1 MQLMHSVA
9 ACSDS
14 HSLMNS
20 ESLALVLS
28 PNLMPVG
35 SSRKETMC
43 SDVKTT
49 SGEWTLYI
57 LYMYMSVNSMCPCI
71 TQLDIIHCTCSHVP
85 LLFSFK
91 ENCQ

>member
-57 LYMYMSVNSMCPCI
+57 YIIHVHVSKLHVSMYNSVGHYTLYM
-71 TQLDIIHCTCSHVP
+71 
-85 LLFSFK
+85 
-91 ENCQ
+91 